1 MESSMDIEIAYQT
14 DAMLHQAVK
23 SINVLFGDGYAEQY
37 PELVGSFMV
46 AASNNNVA
54 GAINYLAQEFER
66 KFFTE

>member
-1 MESSMDIEIAYQT
+1 MDIEIAYQT

-23 SINVLFGDGYAEQY
+23 SIDAIFGDGYAEKH

-54 GAINYLAQEFER
+54 GAISDFTQEFER
-66 KFFTE
+66 KSFTE